1 MERTTTG
8 RTERVAAEKPMCLTR
23 REFLVAGSAAAI
35 AACAPAGPAASP
47 APTAATAAAATA
59 AATPGKTLK
68 IGQLLPFTKVYAEL
82 GNSMKRATDLY
93 LKSNG
98 NKLANRPVQVIYEDE
113 ANDPQVGL
121 QKTQKFIEQDQVDVM
136 MGIVATPIAYAVR
149 NTVDAAK
156 MIYIGTNAGGNA
168 LTRETVD
175 CKPSCKSKYI
185 FRTSFTAWQVSQPL
199 GEWVSRKAD
208 TKEFFLCFS
217 NYGFGTESAAAFVEG
232 LAKNGGK
239 ETGRVA
245 PPLFNAD
252 FAPFVTQIKGQA
264 TKNVFSFFSGTDA
277 IGYIRAWNQ
286 LGLPAAGYK
295 MFGAGFL
302 TEQDV
307 LKEVKEQAV
316 GAITSLFWSVE
327 LDNPENKAFV
337 DAYKKEYSGLLP
349 DVFAVQAWDGMRA
362 LDAALQAVKGDTSDK
377 DRFVKALEDVKFKSP
392 RGDFEFDKVTHNVIH
407 DIYIREVKVS
417 GGQVVNVILEKVGR
431 VTDPGK

>member
-1 MERTTTG
+1 M
-8 RTERVAAEKPMCLTR
+8 KPSVRPDRRPQRSNLTR
-23 REFLVAGSAAAI
+23 REFLIAGSAAAL
-35 AACAPAGPAASP
+35 AACAPGGGPAATA
-47 APTAATAAAATA
+47 APTAAATAATAAAAT
-59 AATPGKTLK
+59 PGPTLK
-68 IGQLLPFTKVYAEL
+68 LGFLLPFTKVYAEL
-82 GNSMKRATDLY
+82 GASQKRAADLY
-93 LKSNG
+93 LKQQG

-113 ANDPQVGL
+113 ANDAQISL

-136 MGIVATPIAYAVR
+136 LGIISTPIVYAIR

-168 LTRETVD
+168 LTRETPD
-175 CKPSCKSKYI
+175 CKPSCKSKYV
-185 FRTSFTAWQVSQPL
+185 FRTSFSAWQVSQPL
-199 GEWVSRKAD
+199 GEWLSRKPE

-245 PPLFNAD
+245 PPLGNAD
-252 FAPFVTQIKGQA
+252 FVPFVTQIKAQP

-286 LGLPAAGYK
+286 LGMPAAGYK

-327 LDNPENKAFV
+327 LDNAENKAFREL
-337 DAYKKEYSGLLP
+337 YQKEYNLLP
-349 DVFAVQAWDGMRA
+349 DVFAVQSWDGMRA
-362 LDAALQAVKGDTSDK
+362 LDEALKKTGGNTKDKDALIAALEGVS
-377 DRFVKALEDVKFKSP
+377 FKSP
-392 RGDFEFDKVTHNVIH
+392 RGDFTFDKNTHNVIH

-417 GGQVVNVILEKVGR
+417 GGNVVNTIVDKFGK